1 MKLITE
7 NSFICGIS
15 KNNIQN
21 SNRIADAIMPY
32 FLLLLILFIKF
43 IKLTIITPAM
53 TYQLDSFLG
62 PYGYPVNRK
71 CKPSKN
77 SNMEIIK

>member
-21 SNRIADAIMPY
+21 SNRIADTIMPY

-53 TYQLDSFLG
+53 TYQL
-62 PYGYPVNRK
+62 
-71 CKPSKN
+71 
-77 SNMEIIK
+77 EIRS